1 MFERP
6 CLSRPC
12 LSTLWQDHACQCHVF
27 QDHVFSRPHLTRLC
41 FSRLCQDHVCQDH
54 VFQDHVC
61 QDHVWQDHFCQDLV
75 LDTMTWSIL
84 DQFNPFLSNLIQF
97 EHVCS
102 SLNQFNLWILWSHFD
117 TFFWIKFMNYEQNQ
131 NIMIHCGSNNWTP
144 CSFEF
149 WIRRL
154 DLLPDEF
161 CGLILTHAILKDT
174 RFWRRIW
181 IWTL

>member
-1 MFERP
+1 M
-6 CLSRPC
+6 LVDTMSRPC
-12 LSTLWQDHACQCHVF
+12 LSIPCFSRPCFFQDHVW
-27 QDHVFSRPHLTRLC
+27 QDHVFSRPRLKRPC

-84 DQFNPFLSNLIQF
+84 DQFNPFHPIWTYLSQF
-97 EHVCS
+97 G
-102 SLNQFNLWILWSHFD
+102 
-117 TFFWIKFMNYEQNQ
+117 QNQ
-131 NIMIHCGSNNWTP
+131 NIMIHRGSNNWTP